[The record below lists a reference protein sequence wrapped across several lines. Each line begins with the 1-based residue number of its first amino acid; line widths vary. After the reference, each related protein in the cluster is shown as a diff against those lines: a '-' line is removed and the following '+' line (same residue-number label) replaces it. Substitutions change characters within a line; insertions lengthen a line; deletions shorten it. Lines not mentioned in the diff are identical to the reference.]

1 MIFDYV
7 IFHGIPV
14 KCLGGVGLGDIGAK
28 LKQILG
34 ECDIMFAKCQVMTRE
49 N

>member
-1 MIFDYV
+1 MEIL
-7 IFHGIPV
+7 V
-14 KCLGGVGLGDIGAK
+14 KCLGGAGLGDIGAK

-34 ECDIMFAKCQVMTRE
+34 ECDIMVAKCPVMTRD